1 MKLIDKYTIKSFI
14 GPFIMTFVIVMFVLV
29 MQFLWLYI
37 DDLVGKGLSFW
48 VILEFMGWG
57 ACTLMPLA
65 LPLATLLASIM
76 TLGNLGENNELL
88 VIKATGVSLPRVLAP
103 LICVAVLISIGAFFV
118 SNNLLP
124 VAYNKIYTLQSD
136 INQTK
141 DKIKVPVGIFYD
153 GIEGYVIKIKGRS
166 ETDMM
171 YDVMIYDHTKHN
183 GNTNL
188 IEADSAKM
196 GFTPDKNYLTLDLY
210 NGTSYQETNRMQYRD
225 TTLEMQRVNFSEQR
239 IMISL
244 KDYAFKR
251 NDDDRY
257 KDEVM
262 SQNLKQLKHDKDSL
276 GSEFT
281 TRLKDES
288 AKVRYSLG
296 LTYAYQLDSTHS
308 AKIHGDMNADSLK
321 MAWSNPVEEQ
331 RALERALKVIDS
343 NPTQMT
349 MELERDKFQYVDPL
363 RRIDIESYRKY
374 AVSIACLIFFF
385 IGAPLGSIIRKGGLG
400 TPVII
405 SLLFFVLYWVV
416 DISGKKLAKQGNMTP
431 FVGAFIS
438 SIVLAPIATFL
449 TIESTKDSSIFNP
462 AMFFKAIG
470 SAIKEFFAHI
480 KRRKIKIVYMGT
492 PDFAV
497 APLEAL
503 RKKGYDICA
512 VVTTPDKPSGRGLK
526 VNESAVK
533 TYAEAHKMK
542 VLQPVS
548 LKDEEFIST
557 LKGYN
562 AELFVVVAFRM
573 LPESVWKIPRMG
585 TINLHGSLLP
595 QFRGAAPINWAII
608 DGERLTGV
616 TTFMIDKSI
625 DTGGILGQRECLIE
639 KTDTAGTLH
648 DKLMALGSSLVI
660 STVDDILHHR
670 AVAVPQHVISQL
682 RPAPKLTPENCK
694 IDFNKKAH
702 ELELLVRGLSP
713 YPAAHCSLVTS
724 APAEDGSDPKA
735 QSTDLKVY
743 LAFEDEV
750 SPTIPAEQYAGCTAA
765 GSIVTDNRK
774 LLYVRCGD
782 GKFLR
787 IDELQLAGKK
797 RLDSAAFLAGFRNAL
812 YSHFE

>member
-88 VIKATGVSLPRVLAP
+88 VIKATGVPLLRVLVP
-103 LICVAVLISIGAFFV
+103 LIGVAVLISIGAFFV

-141 DKIKVPVGIFYD
+141 DKIKIPVGIFYD
-153 GIEGYVIKIKGRS
+153 GIDGYVIKIKSRN
-166 ETDMM
+166 EADMM
-171 YDVMIYDHTKHN
+171 YDVMIYDHTKHD

-196 GFTPDKNYLTLDLY
+196 GFTPDKDFLTLDLHH
-210 NGTSYQETNRMQYRD
+210 GTSYQETNRMQYRD
-225 TTLEMQRVNFSEQR
+225 TVLEMQRVNFEEQK

-251 NDDDRY
+251 NDDNRY

-262 SQNLKQLKHDKDSL
+262 SQDLKQLKHDRDSL
-276 GSEFT
+276 GT
-281 TRLKDES
+281 AYDVRLKEES
-288 AKVRYSLG
+288 GRVRFSLG
-296 LTYAYQLDSTHS
+296 LTYAYQLDSSHT
-308 AKIHGDMNADSLK
+308 ANIHGSMDPK
-321 MAWSNPVEEQ
+321 
-331 RALERALKVIDS
+331 ALEMNWKNPQEERIALDRALKIIDS
-343 NPTQMT
+343 NPTQMS
-349 MELERDKFQYVDPL
+349 MEIERDKFQFADPL
-363 RRIDIESYRKY
+363 RRIDIESFRKY
-374 AVSIACLIFFF
+374 AVSLACLIFFF

-405 SLLFFVLYWVV
+405 SLLFFVIYWVV
-416 DISGKKLAKQGNMTP
+416 DISGKKLARQGSMSP

-462 AMFFKAIG
+462 AAFFKAVG
-470 SAIKEFFAHI
+470 DAVKEFFAHI
-480 KRRKIKIVYMGT
+480 KRRKIRIVYMGT

-497 APLEAL
+497 APLDAL
-503 RKKGYDICA
+503 RRKGYDICA

-533 TYAEAHKMK
+533 KYAAARKMTI
-542 VLQPVS
+542 LQPES
-548 LKDEEFIST
+548 LKDEQFIET
-557 LKGYN
+557 LKGYKP
-562 AELFVVVAFRM
+562 ALFVVVAFRM
-573 LPESVWKIPRMG
+573 LPETVWKIPQMG

-616 TTFMIDKSI
+616 TTFMIDKHI

-639 KTDTAGTLH
+639 KSDTFGTMH
-648 DKLMALGSSLVI
+648 DKLMALGSSLVV

-670 AVAVPQHVISQL
+670 ALAMPQHVISEL
-682 RPAPKLTPENCK
+682 RPAPKLTPENCR
-694 IDFNKKAH
+694 IDFIRSAH
-702 ELELLVRGLSP
+702 QVELLVRGLSP
-713 YPAAHCSLVTS
+713 YPAAHCSLV
-724 APAEDGSDPKA
+724 ALAAENGQNQDV
-735 QSTDLKVY
+735 KVFQG
-743 LAFEDEV
+743 FEDEV
-750 SPTIPAEQYAGCTAA
+750 SSLIPKEQYDGLTAP
-765 GSIVTDNRK
+765 GSIVTDGK
-774 LLYVRCGD
+774 KMLYVLCGD

-787 IDELQLAGKK
+787 IDELQVAGKK
-797 RLDSAAFLAGFRNAL
+797 RLDTAAFLAGFRNAET
-812 YSHFE
+812 SHFE

>member
-88 VIKATGVSLPRVLAP
+88 VIKATGVPLQRVLAP
-103 LICVAVLISIGAFFV
+103 LMGIAVLISIGAFFV

-141 DKIKVPVGIFYD
+141 DKIKIPVGIFYD
-153 GIEGYVIKIKGRS
+153 GIDGYVIKIKSRS

-171 YDVMIYDHTKHN
+171 YDVMIYDHTKHE

-196 GFTPDKNYLTLDLY
+196 GFTPDKDYLTLDLY
-210 NGTSYQETNRMQYRD
+210 HGTSYQETNRMQFRD
-225 TTLEMQRVNFSEQR
+225 TLLEMQRVNFAEQR

-251 NDDDRY
+251 NDDNRY

-262 SQNLKQLKHDKDSL
+262 SQNLKQLKHDRDSL
-276 GSEFT
+276 GT
-281 TRLKDES
+281 AYDVRLKEETGR
-288 AKVRYSLG
+288 ARFSLG
-296 LTYAYQLDSTHS
+296 LTYAYQLDSAHI
-308 AKIHGDMNADSLK
+308 AKIHGSMDPKALAMNWK
-321 MAWSNPVEEQ
+321 NPQEE
-331 RALERALKVIDS
+331 RNALDRALKTIDS
-343 NPTQMT
+343 NPTQMSL
-349 MELERDKFQYVDPL
+349 EIERDKFQFADPL
-363 RRIDIESYRKY
+363 RRIDIESFRKY
-374 AVSIACLIFFF
+374 AVSLACLIFFF

-416 DISGKKLAKQGNMTP
+416 DISGKKLARQGSMSP

-462 AMFFKAIG
+462 AAFFKAVG
-470 SAIKEFFAHI
+470 DAVKEFFAHI

-497 APLEAL
+497 ASLDAL
-503 RKKGYDICA
+503 RRKGYDICA

-533 TYAEAHKMK
+533 KYAAAHKMTI
-542 VLQPVS
+542 LQPES
-548 LKDEEFIST
+548 LKDEQFIET
-557 LKGYN
+557 LKGYK
-562 AELFVVVAFRM
+562 ASLFVVVAFRM
-573 LPESVWKIPRMG
+573 LPEAVWKIPQYG

-625 DTGGILGQRECLIE
+625 DTGGIIGQRECLIE
-639 KTDTAGTLH
+639 KSDTFGTLH
-648 DKLMALGSSLVI
+648 DKLMALGSSLVV

-670 AVAVPQHVISQL
+670 AVAVPQHVISEL
-682 RPAPKLTPENCK
+682 RPAPKLTPENCR
-694 IDFNKKAH
+694 IDFSKSAH
-702 ELELLVRGLSP
+702 QVELLVRGLSP
-713 YPAAHCSLVTS
+713 YPAAHCSLAAS
-724 APAEDGSDPKA
+724 AETYSPAQDVKIF
-735 QSTDLKVY
+735 Q
-743 LAFEDEV
+743 AFEDEV
-750 SPTIPAEQYAGCTAA
+750 STLIPKERYADSNGA
-765 GSIVTDNRK
+765 GSIVTDGKK

-787 IDELQLAGKK
+787 IDELQVAGKK
-797 RLDSAAFLAGFRNAL
+797 RLDTAAFLAGFRNADT
-812 YSHFE
+812 SHFE